1 MIQMKD
7 VVFKCGTC
15 GRTTEEEILPTKH
28 AILGTI
34 PGVNKKATCCRKPDY
49 EDEEGFHSSR
59 ESASELIPGLA

>member
-1 MIQMKD
+1 MIPVKD
-7 VVFKCGTC
+7 VVFECGTC

-34 PGVNKKATCCRKPDY
+34 PEVNKQATCCRKPDY

-59 ESASELIPGLA
+59 ESARELIPRLA